1 MKLDKIAVYCAS
13 SIGYDPIYMEGAK
26 RLGQV
31 IGSQGKSL
39 VYGGAH
45 VGLMG
50 AVADGVLSEGGKA
63 YGVIPEFL
71 KVKELE
77 HSGLTEC
84 FVVGTMHERKAK
96 MAELADAII
105 ALPGGFGTMEELFE
119 MITWSQ
125 LKLHEK
131 PIGLLNINGFYNPL
145 MTFVDRMIDS
155 GFVKDEYRSLL
166 LVEEDA
172 NRLLGRMEEFVPLA
186 NEKWFEPAI
195 VR

>member
-1 MKLDKIAVYCAS
+1 MKLKRIAVYCAS
-13 SIGYDPIYMEGAK
+13 SRGYDPYYMEEAE
-26 RLGQV
+26 RLGRA
-31 IGSQGKSL
+31 IGSLGKSL

-71 KVKELE
+71 QVKELE
-77 HSGLTEC
+77 HHGLTEC
-84 FVVGTMHERKAK
+84 IVVGTMHERKAK
-96 MAELADAII
+96 MAEMADGII

-119 MITWSQ
+119 MITWAQ
-125 LKLHEK
+125 LKLHQK

-145 MTFVDRMIDS
+145 MTFVDKMIEA
-155 GFVKDEYRSLL
+155 GFVKEEYRSLL
-166 LVEEDA
+166 IVEKDA
-172 NRLLGRMEEFVPLA
+172 RFLLKKMEEFVPLA

-195 VR
+195 AR